1 MPTALIAGASGLV
14 GRSIAAWLAGFGG
27 WEVIGLARKPRA
39 ADRMQWV
46 AADLT
51 DAADCRCRLAGLKSV
66 THLFY
71 AARFDHPEGKPE
83 SVGINAAML
92 RNVVDALDAAAG
104 LKHVHA
110 VHGTK
115 YYGHQL
121 GPVKVPAE
129 EHDPRAR
136 GENFYF
142 NQEDFLRERSRERGW
157 TYTLARPHTFCS
169 PALDTPRS
177 IGLIIALYA
186 AVQRELGRPLDFPG
200 SAKAFNVR
208 TQFTELRLLAR
219 AIAWMATEPRCA
231 NQAFNVVNGDSP
243 SWAELW
249 PRFANWFG
257 TEAGVPR
264 PFDLAGYMADKQA
277 VWERVVQKHGLRPGA
292 LDGIVL
298 WPYAGY
304 VFKPEWDIM
313 SSMAKARSLG
323 FDEALDTGTM
333 FQRQFEHYRAEKIIP

>member
-1 MPTALIAGASGLV
+1 MSTALIAGATGLV
-14 GRSIAAWLAGFGG
+14 GRSIAMQLADAGG
-27 WEVIGLARKPRA
+27 WEVIGLARIPHA
-39 ADRMQWV
+39 VDRMQWV
-46 AADLT
+46 VVDLT
-51 DAADCRCRLAGLKSV
+51 DAGDCKVKLAGLKSV

-71 AARFDHPEGKPE
+71 AARFDHPEGRPE
-83 SVGINAAML
+83 SVEINAAML
-92 RNVVDALDAAAG
+92 RNVVEALDAAAG

-121 GPVKVPAE
+121 RPVKVPAE
-129 EHDPRAR
+129 ESDPRAR

-142 NQEDFLRERSRERGW
+142 AQEDFLRERSRERGW

-186 AVQRELGRPLDFPG
+186 AVQRELGLALDFPG
-200 SAKAFNVR
+200 SAKAFSVR
-208 TQFTELRLLAR
+208 TQFTDLRHLAR

-243 SWAELW
+243 SWSELW
-249 PRFANWFG
+249 PRFANGFG
-257 TEAGVPR
+257 IEAGVPR
-264 PFDLAGYMADKQA
+264 PFDLADYMADKQE
-277 VWERVVQKHGLRPGA
+277 VWERVVQKRGLRPSVLG
-292 LDGIVL
+292 GIVV

-313 SSMAKARSLG
+313 SSMAKARALG

-333 FQRQFEHYRAEKIIP
+333 FERQFEHYRAEKIIP